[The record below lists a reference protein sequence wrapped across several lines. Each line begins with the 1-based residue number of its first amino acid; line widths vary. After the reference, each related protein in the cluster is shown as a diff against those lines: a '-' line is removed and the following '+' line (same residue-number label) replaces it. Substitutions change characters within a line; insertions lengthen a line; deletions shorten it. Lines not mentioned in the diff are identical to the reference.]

1 MNNTEGKPNPT
12 LVPRRAYSQD
22 VVGKWTQIVRQSHV
36 KEDGEQEHPEDPKIK
51 ALTLLLQKKKAQ
63 ERMQQQQ
70 ALIEQQNKLASM
82 NEGHMILI
90 TE

>member
-1 MNNTEGKPNPT
+1 M
-12 LVPRRAYSQD
+12 VPRRAYSQD

-70 ALIEQQNKLASM
+70 QQAMIEEQNKMATL
-82 NEGHMILI
+82 NEYMILNP
-90 TE
+90 E

>member
-1 MNNTEGKPNPT
+1 M
-12 LVPRRAYSQD
+12 
-22 VVGKWTQIVRQSHV
+22 

-70 ALIEQQNKLASM
+70 QAMIEEQNKMATL
-82 NEGHMILI
+82 NEYMILNP
-90 TE
+90 E